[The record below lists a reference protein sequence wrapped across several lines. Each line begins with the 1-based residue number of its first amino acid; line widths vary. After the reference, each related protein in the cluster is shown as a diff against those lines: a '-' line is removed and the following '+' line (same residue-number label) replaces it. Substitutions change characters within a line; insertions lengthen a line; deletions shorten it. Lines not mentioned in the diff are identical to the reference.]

1 MQFSDLFDEVPIV
14 AAVKSENEL
23 SASLMCDSNVV
34 FLLFG
39 DICNIPQ
46 LVKEIKDSGKLAIV
60 HIDLIEGLAA
70 REVGVDFIKEHTEAD
85 GIISTRTQ
93 LIRAAHDSGLLAVQ
107 RFFILDSKGM
117 HSISE
122 TIENTR
128 PDLIEIMP
136 GVIPKALKAVAAH
149 KIPVIAG
156 GLIETKQEVTAALSA
171 DAIAV
176 STGKKEL
183 WNEI

>member
-1 MQFSDLFDEVPIV
+1 MENPIINALERTPVIAATDRVGWQSAVLSDAEVLFHLGADIITVSDDIK
-14 AAVKSENEL
+14 AAKRNGKF
-23 SASLMCDSNVV
+23 V
-34 FLLFG
+34 F
-39 DICNIPQ
+39 I
-46 LVKEIKDSGKLAIV
+46 
-60 HIDLIEGLAA
+60 HIDLADGIGKDKAGIDWLKTL
-70 REVGVDFIKEHTEAD
+70 GAD

-136 GVIPKALKAVAAH
+136 GVIPKALKLL
-149 KIPVIAG
+149 PVTKFPLLRE
-156 GLIETKQEVTAALSA
+156 GLLKPSRR
-171 DAIAV
+171 
-176 STGKKEL
+176 
-183 WNEI
+183 